1 MAISQMRF
9 HKKIIDSALS
19 LYVLY
24 WKEQCELFLVTVV
37 LCLQLNVR
45 LILCVIITRNISM
58 TENNPRREPVSN
70 DQETYSNRIQSNLKI
85 SIILKLLF
93 SSDIRFDI
101 EFFDW
106 MWELKRKTL
115 NMQFMQSY
123 MHTSMSMLIS

>member
-37 LCLQLNVR
+37 LCLQLIVR

-70 DQETYSNRIQSNLKI
+70 DQEHIQTESNL
-85 SIILKLLF
+85 
-93 SSDIRFDI
+93 
-101 EFFDW
+101 
-106 MWELKRKTL
+106 T
-115 NMQFMQSY
+115 
-123 MHTSMSMLIS
+123 